1 MKVKIDFSQADIPN
15 YVEVKSVEKK
25 SIQSLKILREGT
37 GKGNDFLGWIDLPEQ
52 IQEADIEKIN
62 NVAERV
68 RQNSEVFV
76 VAGIGGSYLGARM
89 VIESL
94 KHNFDT
100 LMERKNPTIV
110 YAGNTMNED
119 YLADLMEVLDKKD
132 YSLAVISKSGTTTET
147 AVTFRILRNHL
158 ENKYGKQ
165 EAAKRI
171 IAITDKEK
179 GVLKTLADKEGY
191 DTFVIPDNVGG
202 RYSVLTPVGLIPI
215 AVAGFDIKRIIEGA
229 IEERKKTL
237 FDDSN
242 NNEAIKYVVA
252 RNILY
257 NKGKSIELLVNYQ
270 PNLVFLSEWWKQ
282 LYGESEGKDFKGLFP
297 ASVSNTT
304 DLHSMGQYIQ
314 EGKRLMFESVLHVK
328 KSNKHLSIPKLK
340 ENDDK
345 LDYLLGFS
353 LTDINHKAEEG
364 TRLAHLEGNVSQIT
378 IEVEEINEQ
387 TIGKLIYF
395 FEICCG
401 ISGYVLD
408 VNPFNQPGVENY
420 KKKMFALL
428 GKE

>member
-1 MKVKIDFSQADIPN
+1 MKVKVNYAQADMPN
-15 YVEVKSVEKK
+15 YVEVKQVEEK
-25 SIQSLKILREGT
+25 SLQSLQLLREQK
-37 GKGNDFLGWIDLPEQ
+37 GKGNDFLGWINLPEE
-52 IQEADIEKIN
+52 IGKADFDKIN
-62 NVAERV
+62 KVAKRI
-68 RQNSEVFV
+68 RQNSDIFV

-100 LMERKNPTIV
+100 LMEKKNPTIV

-147 AVTFRILRNHL
+147 AVTFRILRKHL
-158 ENKYGKQ
+158 EDKYGKEQ
-165 EAAKRI
+165 AAKRI
-171 IAITDKEK
+171 VAITDKEK

-202 RYSVLTPVGLIPI
+202 RYSVLTPVGLLPI
-215 AVAGFDIKRIIEGA
+215 AVAGFDIKKIINGA
-229 IEERKKTL
+229 VQERKEIL
-237 FDDSN
+237 FEDST

-252 RNILY
+252 RNVLY
-257 NKGKSIELLVNYQ
+257 NKGKDIELLVNYQ

-328 KSNKHLSIPKLK
+328 KSNKHLGIPKLE

-364 TRLAHLEGNVSQIT
+364 TRMAHLEGDVSQIT
-378 IEVEEINEQ
+378 LEVEKIDEK
-387 TIGKLIYF
+387 TIGQMIYF
-395 FEICCG
+395 FELCCG

-428 GKE
+428 GKN

>member
-1 MKVKIDFSQADIPN
+1 MKVKIDYSQADTPN
-15 YVEVKSVEKK
+15 YVEIKQVEEK
-25 SIQSLKILREGT
+25 SIQALKTLRDKT
-37 GKGNDFLGWIDLPEQ
+37 GKGNDFLGWIDLPKQ

-62 NVAERV
+62 KIAERV

-89 VIESL
+89 VIEAL

-100 LMERKNPTIV
+100 LLDRKYPAIV

-158 ENKYGKQ
+158 ENKYGKEQ
-165 EAAKRI
+165 AAKRI

-179 GVLKTLADKEGY
+179 GVLKILADKEGY
-191 DTFVIPDNVGG
+191 DTFVIPDDVGG

-215 AVAGFDIKRIIEGA
+215 AVAGFDIKQIVAGA
-229 IEERKKTL
+229 VAEREKTL
-237 FDDSN
+237 FDDST

-252 RNILY
+252 RNVLY

-282 LYGESEGKDFKGLFP
+282 LYGESEGKDLKGLFP
-297 ASVSNTT
+297 ASVSNAT

-314 EGKRLMFESVLHVK
+314 EGKRLMFESVLHVN
-328 KSNKHLSIPKLK
+328 KSNKHLNIPKLK

-378 IEVEEINEQ
+378 LEVEEINEQ

-428 GKE
+428 GKI